1 LVGPQDIILADSIA
15 SLSRRVARTKY
26 RKISEI
32 LFRYYPAKRGITT
45 IHDFDGD
52 LSISLDRA
60 SYISSAIYWAGHHS
74 LPLVRYLRKFLTPEM
89 TLADVGANIG
99 EITLLAAKRLSKG
112 RVLAFEPTPEVFAQ
126 LKRNVSINNFSS
138 VELFNYGLY
147 DQIGSLPVY
156 AIDDHPFGTR
166 NDGVTSLFSDGND
179 HTEMSVPLRRFDDVA
194 CESGLTRLDIMK
206 IDVEGAE
213 LMVLKG
219 TENSIKKFRPVII
232 AEISAC
238 KFRRAGYTPEDL
250 LGYLDTLDY
259 DVRDLENGSA
269 NLPPE
274 CDALCLPRGVGIAC

>member
-1 LVGPQDIILADSIA
+1 LLVPRDIILADSIA
-15 SLSRRVARTKY
+15 SLSRRVAHTKY
-26 RKISEI
+26 RKISEM

-74 LPLVRYLRKFLTPEM
+74 LPLVRYLRKTLTSEM

-112 RVLAFEPTPEVFAQ
+112 RVLAFEPTPRVFAQ
-126 LKRNVSINNFSS
+126 LERNVAFNNFSS

-147 DQIGSLPVY
+147 DQTASLPVY
-156 AIDDHPFGTR
+156 ALDDHPFGTR
-166 NDGVTSLFSDGND
+166 NDGVTSLFSAGND
-179 HTEMSVPLRRFDDVA
+179 RTETLVPLRKFDDVA
-194 CESGLTRLDIMK
+194 SELGLARLDVMK

-213 LMVLKG
+213 WMVLRG
-219 TENSIKKFRPVII
+219 AENSIKKFRPAII
-232 AEISAC
+232 AEISAY

-250 LGYLDTLDY
+250 LGYLNTLNY
-259 DVRDLENGSA
+259 EVRDLENGST

-274 CDALCLPRGVGIAC
+274 CDALCLPRDVGTAG

>member
-1 LVGPQDIILADSIA
+1 LLGSQDIILTDSIA
-15 SLSRRVARTKY
+15 SLSRRVAQTKY
-26 RKISEI
+26 RKLSEI

-52 LSISLDRA
+52 LSISLDR
-60 SYISSAIYWAGHHS
+60 SGYISSAIYWAGHHS
-74 LPLVRYLRKFLTPEM
+74 LSLVRYLRKFLTPEM

-99 EITLLAAKRLSKG
+99 EITLFAAKRLSRG
-112 RVLAFEPTPEVFAQ
+112 RVLAFEPTPRAFAH
-126 LKRNVSINNFSS
+126 LARNVGINKFSS

-147 DQIGSLPVY
+147 DQIASLPLF

-179 HTEMSVPLRRFDDVA
+179 RTETSVPLRRFDDVA
-194 CESGLTRLDIMK
+194 CEAGLNRLDVMK

-213 LMVLKG
+213 WMVLRG
-219 TENSIKKFRPVII
+219 AENSIKKFRPVII

-250 LGYLDTLDY
+250 LGYLNALNY
-259 DVRDLENGSA
+259 DVRDVEDGST

-274 CDALCLPRGVGIAC
+274 CDALCLPREVRRPS